1 MDVQVFW
8 EAISAYN
15 RQTAAVQA
23 VLLTFLLGMTA
34 LSYAG
39 KVRWAAKCALGVVHL
54 FLAAVFFARYGRAP
68 IQLFFALPLFL
79 ACGLLFLYECRHCR
93 SDELARP
100 DLPRTVLLI
109 LCLSYPLCSLL
120 AGNAFPQM
128 VTSIMP
134 CPVVSFGIVVYSG
147 YSRKNRLLLALL
159 TLWGLTGIKSL
170 LFHVYEDL
178 ILLLCGLYGARQLLL
193 ERRRSWR
200 PAETEFFLAFC
211 RGLWY
216 PVV

>member
-100 DLPRTVLLI
+100 DLPRTVLLV
-109 LCLSYPLCSLL
+109 LCLSYPLCSIL
-120 AGNAFPQM
+120 A
-128 VTSIMP
+128 
-134 CPVVSFGIVVYSG
+134 
-147 YSRKNRLLLALL
+147 
-159 TLWGLTGIKSL
+159 
-170 LFHVYEDL
+170 
-178 ILLLCGLYGARQLLL
+178 
-193 ERRRSWR
+193 
-200 PAETEFFLAFC
+200 
-211 RGLWY
+211 
-216 PVV
+216 

>member
-68 IQLFFALPLFL
+68 IQLFFALPPFS
-79 ACGLLFLYECRHCR
+79 GLR
-93 SDELARP
+93 A
-100 DLPRTVLLI
+100 
-109 LCLSYPLCSLL
+109 
-120 AGNAFPQM
+120 
-128 VTSIMP
+128 
-134 CPVVSFGIVVYSG
+134 PV
-147 YSRKNRLLLALL
+147 
-159 TLWGLTGIKSL
+159 
-170 LFHVYEDL
+170 
-178 ILLLCGLYGARQLLL
+178 
-193 ERRRSWR
+193 
-200 PAETEFFLAFC
+200 
-211 RGLWY
+211 
-216 PVV
+216 PV

>member
-39 KVRWAAKCALGVVHL
+39 KVRRAAKCALGVVHL

-193 ERRRSWR
+193 ERRRS
-200 PAETEFFLAFC
+200 
-211 RGLWY
+211 
-216 PVV
+216 

>member
-100 DLPRTVLLI
+100 DLPRTVLL
-109 LCLSYPLCSLL
+109 
-120 AGNAFPQM
+120 
-128 VTSIMP
+128 
-134 CPVVSFGIVVYSG
+134 
-147 YSRKNRLLLALL
+147 ALL

-193 ERRRSWR
+193 ERRRS
-200 PAETEFFLAFC
+200 
-211 RGLWY
+211 
-216 PVV
+216 